1 MFLFCFIIPVLQSNR
16 GKVIWLSKGCSCR
29 RVFDV
34 RLNLV
39 DDCGSHLLWHLL
51 FLGKEKKKR
60 AFVATRMVIMME
72 VGVITDESHPKSRLI
87 ILSLSLVILSR
98 RQEPLVRFTAEK
110 WVWEF

>member
-1 MFLFCFIIPVLQSNR
+1 MASSFFWEKKR
-16 GKVIWLSKGCSCR
+16 
-29 RVFDV
+29 
-34 RLNLV
+34 
-39 DDCGSHLLWHLL
+39 
-51 FLGKEKKKR
+51 KKKR

-87 ILSLSLVILSR
+87 ILSLVILSR